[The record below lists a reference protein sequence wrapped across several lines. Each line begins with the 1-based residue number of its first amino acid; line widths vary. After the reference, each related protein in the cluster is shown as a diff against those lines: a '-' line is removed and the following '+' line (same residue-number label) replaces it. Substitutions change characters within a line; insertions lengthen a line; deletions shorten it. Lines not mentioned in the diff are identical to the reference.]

1 VKAFVIHSRGALNA
15 TPCANNCAAAVRGDK
30 NFTAFAGCISIA
42 GEWNGA
48 CSNCV
53 WSDHGAQCQLT
64 QHGAVNGGGG
74 GGGGGPPGLSFRT
87 GGRAIRSPSLDEHWA
102 DADD

>member
-64 QHGAVNGGGG
+64 QHGAVNGGG
-74 GGGGGPPGLSFRT
+74 PPGLSFRT